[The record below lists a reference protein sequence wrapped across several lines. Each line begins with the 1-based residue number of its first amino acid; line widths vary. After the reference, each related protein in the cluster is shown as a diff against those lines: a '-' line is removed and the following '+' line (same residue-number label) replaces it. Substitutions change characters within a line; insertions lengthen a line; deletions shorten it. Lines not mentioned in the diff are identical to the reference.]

1 MATEVLAIALILSIP
16 GLGLGL
22 MARDK
27 FRSSHL
33 SEDRLRARYL
43 NASLEGPNQKW
54 GLKAGLKTALD
65 GPVGSSPAARQ
76 VASGRKN
83 VQVLNGFITGFNV
96 IAAIGLALTV
106 GRGLYVASGELV
118 DTSDA
123 LLGTLFGAVTYVIGW
138 LLAWAI
144 ISVSK
149 NILGAVTES
158 LALNAERADS
168 DHEPVKAA
176 A

>member
-1 MATEVLAIALILSIP
+1 MAAEVLVIVVTLAFA
-16 GLGLGL
+16 GLMLGL

-27 FRSSHL
+27 FLPSQM
-33 SEDRLRARYL
+33 SEDRLGAKYL
-43 NASLEGPNQKW
+43 HSSLESPSK
-54 GLKAGLKTALD
+54 
-65 GPVGSSPAARQ
+65 VSSPRAGVSPAERQ

-83 VQVLNGFITGFNV
+83 VQVLDGFISGFNV

-106 GRGLYVASGELV
+106 GRGLYVASEEWV

-138 LLAWAI
+138 LLAWAL
-144 ISVSK
+144 ISVMK

-158 LALNAERADS
+158 LALNVERAVTATGRCA
-168 DHEPVKAA
+168 EV
-176 A
+176 

>member
-1 MATEVLAIALILSIP
+1 MASEVWAIALILSFA
-16 GLGLGL
+16 GLMLGL

-27 FRSSHL
+27 YLESQM
-33 SEDRLRARYL
+33 SEDRLRDKYL
-43 NASLEGPNQKW
+43 NASPEGPNQESVFNV
-54 GLKAGLKTALD
+54 GLKTALD

-83 VQVLNGFITGFNV
+83 VRVLNGFITGFNV

-106 GRGLYVASGELV
+106 GRGLYVASDEWV

-138 LLAWAI
+138 LLAWAL
-144 ISVSK
+144 ISVMK